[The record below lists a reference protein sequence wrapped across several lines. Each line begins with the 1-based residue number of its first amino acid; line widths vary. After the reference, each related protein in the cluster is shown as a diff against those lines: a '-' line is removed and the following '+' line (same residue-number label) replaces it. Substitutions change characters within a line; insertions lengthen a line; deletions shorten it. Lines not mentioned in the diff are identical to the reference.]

1 MKNLKELNAILTAI
15 HCLNF
20 ISDHRDTEI
29 MQLTDYAFRRIFG
42 CNGNFKTAIC
52 LRHSKETVK
61 EAIIK
66 LLEEDTQ
73 YLQYKKEYGYEKK

>member
-20 ISDHRDTEI
+20 ISDHRDMEI

-52 LRHSKETVK
+52 LGHSKETVK
-61 EAIIK
+61 EVIMK
-66 LLEEDTQ
+66 LLKEDTQ
-73 YLQYKKEYGYEKK
+73 YLEYKKEYGHGKK